1 MTEGRRVATH
11 RGVSPE
17 RKKRTFQVVEI
28 ACLGSSCVS
37 KNLCKKILKICALH
51 SQFNIKKFQ
60 IISEF
65 VCHQLQ
71 QLFNALGSTF
81 FRLPIRPFMTWLHHP
96 PLSPC
101 HSKVLL
107 PGASSELHSHSRAFA
122 HARRF
127 CHLSSFPRIIFL
139 IFQVSQLKTPFCGKT
154 LCNPHQVFL
163 LGTPRTSPFVFFL
176 WRTQNYTP
184 LLEEEEVLPGRD
196 VRLLVTCV
204 RVKFQF

>member
-17 RKKRTFQVVEI
+17 RKKRTFQVLEI

-37 KNLCKKILKICALH
+37 KNLCKKFLRFVHFAVSLTSKNFKLYLSLSVTNFNSSLMHSALH
-51 SQFNIKKFQ
+51 SSGYPYGPSWHGF
-60 IISEF
+60 
-65 VCHQLQ
+65 CLPLQ
-71 QLFNALGSTF
+71 
-81 FRLPIRPFMTWLHHP
+81 LHHP

-122 HARRF
+122 HARGF

-154 LCNPHQVFL
+154 LRNPH
-163 LGTPRTSPFVFFL
+163 
-176 WRTQNYTP
+176 
-184 LLEEEEVLPGRD
+184 
-196 VRLLVTCV
+196 
-204 RVKFQF
+204 